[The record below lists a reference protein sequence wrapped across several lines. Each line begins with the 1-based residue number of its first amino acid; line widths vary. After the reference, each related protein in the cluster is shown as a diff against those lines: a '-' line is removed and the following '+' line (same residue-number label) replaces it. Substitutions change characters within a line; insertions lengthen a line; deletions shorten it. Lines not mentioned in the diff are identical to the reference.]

1 MEESTIPRKLVRRF
15 PPYHEAGNVAESRKA
30 VVTLHREGWSDK
42 SIARYLKVDRSTVYR
57 VRRRFADL
65 GDEGLSSGPVSRPE
79 GGLEG
84 DG

>member
-42 SIARYLKVDRSTVYR
+42 SIARYLKVDPPPEAGGVAQEATEQAQERRSWW
-57 VRRRFADL
+57 
-65 GDEGLSSGPVSRPE
+65 SRMF
-79 GGLEG
+79 GS
-84 DG
+84 